1 MAPMADLLGI
11 TRDTAVLAYQFGD
24 GLSNIVWPTAFAA
37 IMSGLAGVK
46 LDKWWKFI
54 FPIFFAI
61 IIVQAILMVIAVVSG
76 FGA

>member
-1 MAPMADLLGI
+1 MIPRFWLTSSA
-11 TRDTAVLAYQFGD
+11 TACPTSYGR
-24 GLSNIVWPTAFAA
+24 TAFAA

-61 IIVQAILMVIAVVSG
+61 IIVQAILMVVAVVSG

>member
-1 MAPMADLLGI
+1 
-11 TRDTAVLAYQFGD
+11 
-24 GLSNIVWPTAFAA
+24 
-37 IMSGLAGVK
+37 MSGLAGVK

-61 IIVQAILMVIAVVSG
+61 IIVQAILMVVAVVSG